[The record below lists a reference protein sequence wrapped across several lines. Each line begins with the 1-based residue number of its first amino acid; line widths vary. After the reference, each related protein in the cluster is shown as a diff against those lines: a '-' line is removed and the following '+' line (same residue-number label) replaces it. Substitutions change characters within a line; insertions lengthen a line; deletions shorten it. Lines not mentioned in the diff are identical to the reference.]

1 MSSHSI
7 EVKKNYLVDF
17 VLRDVF
23 AAESNDFESGVLSN
37 GISLLSIKTNKIF
50 IKNMT
55 ELAKNASI
63 QYVVSEL

>member
-1 MSSHSI
+1 MSLHSI